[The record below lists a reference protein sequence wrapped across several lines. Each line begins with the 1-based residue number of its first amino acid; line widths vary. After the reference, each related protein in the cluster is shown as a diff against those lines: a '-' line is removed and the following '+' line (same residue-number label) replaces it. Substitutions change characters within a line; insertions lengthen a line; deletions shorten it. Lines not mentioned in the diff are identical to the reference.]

1 MKLWCLFEFKDFI
14 IFVKNVNICF
24 ILCAVFCKRKFY
36 MMFDFVHHMSWR
48 FYISSSVCQYM
59 LIAILQWMILPPL
72 VLRN

>member
-1 MKLWCLFEFKDFI
+1 
-14 IFVKNVNICF
+14 
-24 ILCAVFCKRKFY
+24 